1 MEEPD
6 VTTAD
11 VDYDFFDEKVWPVM
25 ANRAKCFENLK
36 VNNTFKKRHLKSRTT
51 LFIKLDPIDPFGGLS
66 NCASL

>member
-36 VNNTFKKRHLKSRTT
+36 VLYNTGVLET
-51 LFIKLDPIDPFGGLS
+51 GGQGG
-66 NCASL
+66 

>member
-36 VNNTFKKRHLKSRTT
+36 VLYNILEY
-51 LFIKLDPIDPFGGLS
+51 
-66 NCASL
+66 